1 MAKVII
7 KLASTATKEVEVFDK
22 ETKTMKKVQK
32 RTGFFYITS
41 KNSKKAEKIQITKFD
56 PIVRKHVI
64 FKEEKK

>member
-7 KLASTATKEVEVFDK
+7 KLASTATIVRSVYDK
-22 ETKTMKKVQK
+22 TTKTMKDVVG

-41 KNSKKAEKIQITKFD
+41 KNSKKAEKISIVKFD
-56 PIVRKHVI
+56 PVVRKHVI

>member
-7 KLASTATKEVEVFDK
+7 KLASTATKQVEVLDK
-22 ETKTMKKVQK
+22 ETKKMKTVEK

-41 KNSKKAEKIQITKFD
+41 KNSKKTEKINIVKFD

>member
-7 KLASTATKEVEVFDK
+7 KLASTATIEREVWDK
-22 ETKTMKKVQK
+22 ETKKTKKVQG

-41 KNSKKAEKIQITKFD
+41 KNSKKAEKISITKFD
-56 PIVRKHVI
+56 PVVRKHVI